1 MYRYV
6 VQVYQ
11 TQLCRRTSSAIL
23 SVIYVSRK
31 MGYEISY
38 LGVGICHIEGQE
50 STLVETPST
59 RHMGKGMTMEKYPT

>member
-1 MYRYV
+1 
-6 VQVYQ
+6 
-11 TQLCRRTSSAIL
+11 
-23 SVIYVSRK
+23 